1 MRKKRLL
8 VCVVIALT
16 VTASSAIAA
25 EVTFKSLLTEMTDL
39 EGLSHM
45 PDPAFICKQ
54 FSSYDRN
61 STDPKALTDDN
72 WFANGD
78 RGKYLRE
85 EERGGAKEYVLMD
98 AEGPGAI
105 VRIWS
110 ADPKDAGTIR
120 IYFDNNESPAIE
132 MPMEEMLL
140 GKTAPFVEPIA
151 CMRAQGWN
159 SYLPLPYAKHCKVTS
174 SLPDFYYHINYRTYA
189 QGANVKTLSKEDVE
203 ICTPGIN
210 AVAAALAAPDKAAG
224 KPKRAKGGDF
234 GYDIAPGKSI
244 QMAKLPGPGAVYEL
258 TLRVEAPDLEAALR
272 GVLMTFSVDDV
283 PIPTVMA
290 PIGDFFGS
298 APGNRPYK
306 GLPCGVMD
314 DGTFYSHWVMP
325 FKQGAVLRF
334 DNMTENPVSLRGTVW
349 MARRHW
355 TSDSLYFNAK
365 WRIEKDIPTRP
376 RQDWKILFAQGHG
389 RFAGCMLQLMNP
401 VGAWWGEGD
410 EKIYVDGEKF
420 PSHFGTGSEDYFCY
434 AWGCPEVY
442 SHAYHSQPRCDG
454 PGNLGH
460 TCVNRFHILDNIP
473 FNQACNMDIEVW
485 HWENCKITQAVTA
498 YWYSGVGG
506 TDTFVAPNAEDMTV
520 AKVPEPKHVEG
531 ALEGETMKVAA
542 KDGGSAAPQ
551 TGGMG
556 NWSNMAQMWWIDA
569 KPGET
574 LTLGF
579 PVVEAGRYEVIAVFT
594 KARDYG
600 IADVSVNDGNARSFD
615 FYNDGVITTPE
626 ESLGVSELKVG
637 ENQLK
642 VKITG
647 ANPMAEPRHMFGLD
661 YLLLKPAK

>member
-1 MRKKRLL
+1 M
-8 VCVVIALT
+8 VAVVLMMPA
-16 VTASSAIAA
+16 VYAA
-25 EVTFKSLLTEMTDL
+25 DVTFKSLLKEMTDL
-39 EGLSHM
+39 EGLTHM
-45 PDPAFICKQ
+45 PNPAYTCKQ

-61 STDPKALTDDN
+61 STNPKALTDDN

-85 EERGGAKEYVLMD
+85 EERAGAKEYVLMD

-110 ADPKDAGTIR
+110 ADPKDAGMVR
-120 IYFDNNESPAIE
+120 IYLDNNETPAIE
-132 MPMEEMLL
+132 MPLEDLL
-140 GKTAPFVEPIA
+140 RGQTAPFVEPIA

-159 SYLPLPYAKHCKVTS
+159 SYLPIPYAEHCKVTS

-189 QGANVKTLSKEDVE
+189 KETKVETLSKDDVGA
-203 ICTPGIN
+203 CT
-210 AVAAALAAPDKAAG
+210 AELDVVVAALAAPDTAWS
-224 KPKRAKGGDF
+224 KPKHVKGGDY
-234 GYDIAPGKSI
+234 GYDLAPGKSV

-258 TLRVEAPDLEAALR
+258 TMKVQAENLEAALR
-272 GVLMTFSVDDV
+272 GVLMTFAVDDV
-283 PIPTVMA
+283 AVPVVMA

-298 APGNRPYK
+298 APGNKPYK
-306 GLPCGVMD
+306 GLPCGVLE

-325 FKQGAVLRF
+325 FKVGGVLRF
-334 DNMTENPVSLRGTVW
+334 VNQTQERVSLRGTVW
-349 MARRHW
+349 MAHRRW
-355 TSDSLYFNAK
+355 TADSLYFNAK
-365 WRIEKDIPTRP
+365 WRIESDIPTRP

-389 RFAGCMLQLMNP
+389 RFVGCMLQLMNP

-434 AWGCPEVY
+434 AWGSPEVY

-473 FNQACNMDIEVW
+473 FNQVYNMDIEIW
-485 HWENCKITQAVTA
+485 HWEDCKITQAVTA
-498 YWYSGVGG
+498 YWYSGLGG
-506 TDTFVAPNAEDMTV
+506 TDTFVAPLREAMTV
-520 AKVPEPKHVEG
+520 ANVPEPKRVEG
-531 ALEGETMKVAA
+531 ALEGETLKVISMG
-542 KDGGSAAPQ
+542 GGSAAPQ

-556 NWSNMAQMWWIDA
+556 NWSNMAQLWWIDA
-569 KPGET
+569 NPGDI

-579 PVVEAGRYEVIAVFT
+579 PVEQAGRYEVLAVFT

-600 IADVSVNDGNARSFD
+600 IAEVSINDGSARSFD
-615 FYNDGVITTPE
+615 FYNDGVVATPE
-626 ESLGVSELKVG
+626 QSLGIAELNAG
-637 ENQLK
+637 ENLLK

-647 ANPMAEPRHMFGLD
+647 ANPKAEPRHMFGLD